1 MSCKKNSYDSFNWG
15 KAKNKFHKIRLKL
28 NKDLKSFALLKNQ
41 DTHCS
46 DSLRCSRTSVNQ
58 HM

>member
-1 MSCKKNSYDSFNWG
+1 MTVLTSGS

-28 NKDLKSFALLKNQ
+28 HKDLKTRSSKNQ

-46 DSLRCSRTSVNQ
+46 NSLRCSRTSVNQ